1 MQTQVN
7 YDGGVHV
14 HEEPLVNPN
23 WQSQAYCSHEEFWD
37 MAYADMGKRYGM
49 NDIREAEW
57 CNTIQSNRTVI
68 PQNGVTVFYC
78 HTVTFSP
85 LGDN

>member
-1 MQTQVN
+1 MNTQAHVN

-23 WQSQAYCSHEEFWD
+23 WQSQAHYSHEEFWD

-57 CNTIQSNRTVI
+57 S
-68 PQNGVTVFYC
+68 GVYPSY
-78 HTVTFSP
+78 HT
-85 LGDN
+85 LEHDLLNK

>member
-1 MQTQVN
+1 MNTQAQVN

-23 WQSQAYCSHEEFWD
+23 WQNQAHYSHEEFWD

-49 NDIREAEW
+49 NDIREAE
-57 CNTIQSNRTVI
+57 
-68 PQNGVTVFYC
+68 
-78 HTVTFSP
+78 
-85 LGDN
+85 

>member
-1 MQTQVN
+1 MNMQAQVN

-23 WQSQAYCSHEEFWD
+23 WQSQSHYSHEEFWD

-49 NDIREAEW
+49 SDIREAE
-57 CNTIQSNRTVI
+57 
-68 PQNGVTVFYC
+68 
-78 HTVTFSP
+78 
-85 LGDN
+85 

>member
-1 MQTQVN
+1 MNTQAHVN

-23 WQSQAYCSHEEFWD
+23 WKSQAHYSHEEFWD

-49 NDIREAEW
+49 NDIREAE
-57 CNTIQSNRTVI
+57 C
-68 PQNGVTVFYC
+68 C
-78 HTVTFSP
+78 A
-85 LGDN
+85 

>member
-1 MQTQVN
+1 MQSQVN

-49 NDIREAEW
+49 NDIREAE
-57 CNTIQSNRTVI
+57 
-68 PQNGVTVFYC
+68 
-78 HTVTFSP
+78 
-85 LGDN
+85 